1 MNKKQL
7 MIELAMPIVFMLV
20 AVYVIVK
27 AIPMESEGVF
37 PIMSAGVLLLCAVYL
52 FVEILIKHQ
61 QVVKLEGVNLKM
73 VGVTLLALAVYVF
86 LLKKIGYIIDT
97 FALCFFIIRS
107 LGYKK
112 TGVTLL
118 CSALSVACVFFIFIR
133 LLHVDM
139 KHKPMYKT
147 FRVLSLLIY
156 VSHMLFAQVFIWLMP
171 SMNSFL
177 FYVLTIGCS
186 FLFSYLIY
194 HLSKHYKL
202 LKQLY

>member
-97 FALCFFIIRS
+97 FALS
-107 LGYKK
+107 ESVPWVTKK
-112 TGVTLL
+112 PELPCCGP
-118 CSALSVACVFFIFIR
+118 R
-133 LLHVDM
+133 LQLHA
-139 KHKPMYKT
+139 YS
-147 FRVLSLLIY
+147 LSLKY
-156 VSHMLFAQVFIWLMP
+156 YCQFR
-171 SMNSFL
+171 
-177 FYVLTIGCS
+177 CR
-186 FLFSYLIY
+186 
-194 HLSKHYKL
+194 
-202 LKQLY
+202 

>member
-52 FVEILIKHQ
+52 FVGILIKHQ

-112 TGVTLL
+112 TAVTLL
-118 CSALSVACVFFIFIR
+118 CSALAVACVFFIFKV
-133 LLHVDM
+133 LLSVPL
-139 KHKPMYKT
+139 PMI
-147 FRVLSLLIY
+147 LLD
-156 VSHMLFAQVFIWLMP
+156 F
-171 SMNSFL
+171 
-177 FYVLTIGCS
+177 
-186 FLFSYLIY
+186 
-194 HLSKHYKL
+194 
-202 LKQLY
+202 

>member
-1 MNKKQL
+1 

-86 LLKKIGYIIDT
+86 LIKENRLHHRY
-97 FALCFFIIRS
+97 
-107 LGYKK
+107 
-112 TGVTLL
+112 L
-118 CSALSVACVFFIFIR
+118 CSVLFHNPFPGLQKNRSYPVVFRACSCMRI
-133 LLHVDM
+133 L
-139 KHKPMYKT
+139 
-147 FRVLSLLIY
+147 
-156 VSHMLFAQVFIWLMP
+156 
-171 SMNSFL
+171 
-177 FYVLTIGCS
+177 
-186 FLFSYLIY
+186 YL
-194 HLSKHYKL
+194 
-202 LKQLY
+202 

>member
-112 TGVTLL
+112 TGVDRK
-118 CSALSVACVFFIFIR
+118 SVV
-133 LLHVDM
+133 
-139 KHKPMYKT
+139 
-147 FRVLSLLIY
+147 
-156 VSHMLFAQVFIWLMP
+156 
-171 SMNSFL
+171 
-177 FYVLTIGCS
+177 
-186 FLFSYLIY
+186 
-194 HLSKHYKL
+194 
-202 LKQLY
+202 